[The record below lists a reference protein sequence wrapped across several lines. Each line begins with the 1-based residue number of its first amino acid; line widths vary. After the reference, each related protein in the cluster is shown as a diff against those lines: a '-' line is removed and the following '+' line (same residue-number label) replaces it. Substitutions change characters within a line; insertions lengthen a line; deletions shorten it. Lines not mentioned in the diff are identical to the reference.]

1 MFTSARGRVGLGQR
15 DGVLLHDTIT
25 PPPLFSFYITSGN
38 RTHKPQLTSSD
49 VPGRVGTGAPAPL
62 PFSRHSHDVDNPL
75 SPVLAI
81 ARVGG
86 HGGQV
91 YVYSEE
97 NLYQSSSGSGATLA
111 GSYQSASSWGGGG
124 RRWF

>member
-1 MFTSARGRVGLGQR
+1 MG
-15 DGVLLHDTIT
+15 
-25 PPPLFSFYITSGN
+25 
-38 RTHKPQLTSSD
+38 
-49 VPGRVGTGAPAPL
+49 PL
-62 PFSRHSHDVDNPL
+62 PFSQHHHDVDNPL

-86 HGGQV
+86 EGGPV

-97 NLYQSSSGSGATLA
+97 VGQGATWA
-111 GSYQSASSWGGGG
+111 GGG